1 MNFVENIRIENPNM
15 NELVTYILV
24 VGGIILALLAVFIL
38 KIMLK
43 TWIRKCDERKTIK
56 GNEELSDFYLLIDI
70 IL

>member
-1 MNFVENIRIENPNM
+1 MH
-15 NELVTYILV
+15 ELVTYILV
-24 VGGIILALLAVFIL
+24 VGGIIMALLFVFIL

-43 TWIRKCDERKTIK
+43 TWIRKCDEKKALK

>member
-1 MNFVENIRIENPNM
+1 MQNIRIENPNM
-15 NELVTYILV
+15 HELVTYILV
-24 VGGIILALLAVFIL
+24 VGGIIMALLFVFIL

-43 TWIRKCDERKTIK
+43 TWIRKSDEKKALK